1 MHPLNLQ
8 IESWLIERLIPYA
21 RNPRTHSDEQVAQIA
36 ASIDEYGFVNP
47 ILVDPDG
54 RIIAGHGRALAARK
68 LGYTHVLVIVLG
80 HLTPKQK
87 RALRLADN
95 KLALNASWDLEKL
108 RLELEALAEERF
120 NLQLTGFDEDE
131 LAELLAEPD
140 QNGLIDAD
148 EAPEPQAQAVSQ
160 IGDLWAL
167 GDSHLVLCGD
177 GTLRADLDRVL
188 DGKPCDLVFTDI
200 TYNVDYTGKG
210 PTKMKLINDNLG
222 SDFGKFLVAACRSM
236 LEVCHGPLYI
246 CMSSGELHR
255 LYSAFTEG
263 GGHWST
269 FIVWAKNAFTLGRS
283 DYQRQ
288 FEPILYGWPEG
299 RKHYWCGARDQG
311 DVWHIDRRQV
321 NDLHPTMKPVEL
333 IERAVGNSSRY
344 GEVVLDPFAGSGTTA
359 IACERLGR
367 RARMVEIDPRFVD
380 VIVKRWQA
388 YCGKQACLVGDDR
401 TFAEVALA
409 RQSKIVC

>member
-8 IESWLIERLIPYA
+8 VESWPIERLIPYA
-21 RNPRTHSDEQVAQIA
+21 RNARTHSDAQVAQIA
-36 ASIDEYGFVNP
+36 ASIAEFNFINP
-47 ILVDPDG
+47 VLADPHG
-54 RIIAGHGRALAARK
+54 RIIAGHGRVLAARK
-68 LGYTHVLVIVLG
+68 LNYTHIPVIVLG
-80 HLTPKQK
+80 HLTPNQK
-87 RALRLADN
+87 RAFMLADN
-95 KLALNASWDLEKL
+95 KLALNAAWDLEVL
-108 RLELEALAEERF
+108 RLELEALAEETF
-120 NLQLTGFDEDE
+120 NLQLTGFDEEE
-131 LAELLAEPD
+131 LAELLAEQE
-140 QNGLIDAD
+140 QNGLVDAD
-148 EAPEPQAQAVSQ
+148 EAPALQALAVTLA
-160 IGDLWAL
+160 GDLWAL
-167 GDSHLVLCGD
+167 GKGHQVLCGD
-177 GTLRADLDRVL
+177 GTHRADLDRVL

-200 TYNVDYTGKG
+200 VYNVDYCGKG
-210 PTKMKLINDNLG
+210 PTKMKLTNDNLG
-222 SDFGKFLVAACRSM
+222 SEFGEFLVEACRSM
-236 LEVCHGPLYI
+236 LDVCHGGLYI

-255 LYSAFTEG
+255 LYSAFTEC

-269 FIVWAKNAFTLGRS
+269 FIIWAKNAFTLGRS

-311 DVWHIDRRQV
+311 DVWHIDRRKV

-333 IERAVGNSSRY
+333 IERAVENSSRR
-344 GEVVLDPFAGSGTTA
+344 GEVVLDPFAGSGSTA

-388 YCGKQACLVGDDR
+388 YSGQQACLVGDGR

-409 RQSKIVC
+409 RESKIAS